1 MHKDNQY
8 GSMWLEEWRETC
20 AVLEETCGY
29 SQDPQML
36 LLVAFLAALALEHKG
51 FAFGLITPG
60 FITNIPCCFVYGSKG
75 LSGRLEENR
84 EPLTLLSRNLQ
95 SMEKS

>member
-1 MHKDNQY
+1 MRKDNQY
-8 GSMWLEEWRETC
+8 GSMWLEERRETC

-36 LLVAFLAALALEHKG
+36 LLMAFLIALALEHKG

-60 FITNIPCCFVYGSKG
+60 FITNIPCFVYGSNG
-75 LSGRLEENR
+75 LSGRLDENR
-84 EPLTLLSRNLQ
+84 EPFTLLSRSLQ